1 MTAPTLDIT
10 TPLRTAIIA
19 ATAITSKL
27 GKFSGDPSVHI
38 RRPAPEGAEFP
49 MVMIGPIVTRSNE
62 DGINSYRPVI
72 VIDIGV
78 YGDAARDFWDV
89 ESVAEAIYG
98 LFHRQRGAITVTSY
112 SVIDIVAQGPSP
124 APVDDLSRVGR
135 RVTLT
140 IRLYA

>member
-1 MTAPTLDIT
+1 MTAPALDIL

-19 ATAITSKL
+19 VTAITSKL
-27 GKFSGDPSVHI
+27 GTFNGSASVHT
-38 RRPAPEGAEFP
+38 RRPAPEGATFP

-62 DGINSYRPVI
+62 DGINSFRPVI
-72 VIDIGV
+72 VIDIGI
-78 YGDAARDFWDV
+78 YGEAVAHFRDV
-89 ESVAEAIYG
+89 ETVAEAIYG
-98 LFHRQRGAITVTSY
+98 LFHRQRDAITVTSY